1 MSVEENSNDEQG
13 ETNSPESSLNTNI
26 IYGILKYIIS
36 AMISIMECE
45 LKLVKIMID
54 TVIDIALKILEL
66 TKNCVTNNME
76 NVSQNLLEPEI
87 LDDDIFGHIDELI
100 ESG

>member
-1 MSVEENSNDEQG
+1 MNVEENSNDEQG